1 MFHSWTFAH
10 PQADHSKRATRV
22 LLKSPVRIFM
32 PFESWQLSW
41 NLTSLNL
48 SLTGILCGLN
58 VIDEATAQVAVD
70 LEALL
75 QAEPVIR
82 VQIEHELPH
91 LFAPVVWARIVRST
105 RQPWGLEL
113 AMSFTESS
121 NDLISLV
128 EELLSPTYAIKQ
140 PTFESPP
147 PRHRL

>member
-10 PQADHSKRATRV
+10 PQADHSKRATRI
-22 LLKSPVRIFM
+22 LLKSPARIFM

-41 NLTSLNL
+41 NLTAINL

-58 VIDEATAQVAVD
+58 VSDETTAQVAMD

-82 VQIEHELPH
+82 VQIEHEFVH
-91 LFAPVVWARIVRST
+91 LFAPVVWARVVRNT

-113 AMSFTESS
+113 AISFTEQSP
-121 NDLISLV
+121 DLVSLID
-128 EELLSPTYAIKQ
+128 ELLEPTPVNK
-140 PTFESPP
+140 PTQFDPTP
-147 PRHRL
+147 PRYRL

>member
-1 MFHSWTFAH
+1 MFHSWTFAN

-22 LLKSPVRIFM
+22 LMKSPVRIFM

-41 NLTSLNL
+41 TLSTFNL
-48 SLTGILCGLN
+48 SLTGLLCGLN
-58 VIDEATAQVAVD
+58 VTDDATAQIAVD
-70 LEALL
+70 LETLL

-82 VQIEHELPH
+82 LQIEHDLAH
-91 LFAPVVWARIVRST
+91 LFAPVVWARVIRNT

-121 NDLISLV
+121 PDLISLV
-128 EELLSPTYAIKQ
+128 DELLHPTSRAPAAFIPIQ
-140 PTFESPP
+140 